1 MKEAVLIIILIAL
14 FVSGYFLMKKID
26 FFMNDNLKKIEK
38 ETKKAEHSFIVFTK
52 ELTDEEV
59 ATEIKQF
66 RNKHGKYDVIIFT
79 NHFANQNSDDFEI
92 KK

>member
-26 FFMNDNLKKIEK
+26 FFMDDNLKKIEK
-38 ETKKAEHSFIVFTK
+38 ETKKAEHSFIVLTK

>member
-1 MKEAVLIIILIAL
+1 MKEAVLLIFLVLL
-14 FVSGYFLMKKID
+14 FTAGYFLMKKID
-26 FFMNDNLKKIEK
+26 IIMDENLKNIEK
-38 ETKKAEHSFIVFTK
+38 EAEKTEPSYIVLTK

>member
-26 FFMNDNLKKIEK
+26 FFMDDNLKKIEK
-38 ETKKAEHSFIVFTK
+38 ETKKAEHSFIVLTK
-52 ELTDEEV
+52 ELSDEEL
-59 ATEIKQF
+59 ASEIKQF
-66 RNKHGKYDVIIFT
+66 RNKHGKSDIIIYS
-79 NHFANQNSDDFEI
+79 NLPANQNSDGSEI

>member
-1 MKEAVLIIILIAL
+1 
-14 FVSGYFLMKKID
+14 MKKID
-26 FFMNDNLKKIEK
+26 FFMDDNLKKIEK
-38 ETKKAEHSFIVFTK
+38 ETKKAEHSFIVLTK